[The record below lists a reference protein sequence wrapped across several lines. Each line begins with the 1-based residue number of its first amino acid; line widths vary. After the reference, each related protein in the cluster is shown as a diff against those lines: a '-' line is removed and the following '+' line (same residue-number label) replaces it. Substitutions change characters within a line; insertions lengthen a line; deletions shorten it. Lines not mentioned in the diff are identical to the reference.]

1 MYLRLTWKCEVGA
14 HLGLKRLARAV
25 GGGGGCSA
33 YYGIN
38 RAEGGIKGGNGR
50 RYGGGA
56 GWDKHLGGILGGG
69 YDGTNTLAASPGGG
83 GGGGGKHPGGIP
95 PGGGGWDQHP
105 GATPVPQPDEECES
119 CRGKG
124 GEG

>member
-1 MYLRLTWKCEVGA
+1 MC
-14 HLGLKRLARAV
+14 HLPPGTENRCVPWL

-38 RAEGGIKGGNGR
+38 R
-50 RYGGGA
+50 GGGHQR
-56 GWDKHLGGILGGG
+56 GQWETLRGGGGENGTNTLAAYSGG

-83 GGGGGKHPGGIP
+83 GQTPWGHP
-95 PGGGGWDQHP
+95 PGGGGWDKHP
-105 GATPVPQPDEECES
+105 GATQLPHPDEECES
-119 CRGKG
+119 YRGKG